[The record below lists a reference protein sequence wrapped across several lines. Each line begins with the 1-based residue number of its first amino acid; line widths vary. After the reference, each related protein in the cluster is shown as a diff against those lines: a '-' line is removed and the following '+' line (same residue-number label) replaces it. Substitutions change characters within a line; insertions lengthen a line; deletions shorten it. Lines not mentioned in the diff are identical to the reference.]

1 MNEWIIIISS
11 WVVIWGF
18 CNACLTIESE
28 EKELQK
34 KLEAK
39 IKKEMRK

>member
-1 MNEWIIIISS
+1 MDNWVTIISS
-11 WVVIWGF
+11 WVVIYGF
-18 CNACLTIESE
+18 CMACLTIESE

-39 IKKEMRK
+39 IKKEMKK